1 MKKPCL
7 LPASSAETKSWE
19 DSKRSKGHT
28 VSPIAL
34 THYLYDIDGSSYAF
48 TLLKMENMSPPVED
62 LGQEMMSYE
71 HL

>member
-1 MKKPCL
+1 M
-7 LPASSAETKSWE
+7 
-19 DSKRSKGHT
+19 